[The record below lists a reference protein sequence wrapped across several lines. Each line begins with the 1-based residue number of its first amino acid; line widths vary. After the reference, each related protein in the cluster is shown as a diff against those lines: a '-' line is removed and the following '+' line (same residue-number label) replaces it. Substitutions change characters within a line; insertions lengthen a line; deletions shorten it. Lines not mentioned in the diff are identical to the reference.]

1 MVSPTSHPEVVDAYI
16 EGEVSRG
23 RMQAP
28 LQHSMAGRL
37 HVSRMGVVPK
47 GHTLGKWRLITDL
60 SFPEL
65 GNINDGIKEA
75 LCSLQYTSVQWIA
88 VAAQALG
95 AGALMAKLDVQSAY
109 HLLPVHPTDRALLGI
124 EWRGKLYADGMLPFG
139 LKSKI
144 FTAVADAL
152 EWIVRRRGVRYVDHY
167 LDDYITFG
175 APRSSECADALS
187 TICRACADLGVPLAM
202 DKLKGPS
209 ARLTFLG
216 VEVDM
221 VEGVLRLYTR
231 VERCARIRS
240 ISRYFGGIP
249 RHYAS
254 ISRLFLARFRLF
266 SPEYRQNA
274 CNLANRRTRNGEKAK
289 RQY

>member
-1 MVSPTSHPEVVDAYI
+1 MVPPELEGVCCPLLVCLPAWHDSLRDHPDAVFASYITAGLQHGFKVGYDYSCPLRSATRNMVSPTSHPEVVDAYI

-28 LQHSMAGRL
+28 LPHSMAGRL

-124 EWRGKLYADGMLPFG
+124 EWRARAEGEAWG
-139 LKSKI
+139 
-144 FTAVADAL
+144 
-152 EWIVRRRGVRYVDHY
+152 RG
-167 LDDYITFG
+167 
-175 APRSSECADALS
+175 
-187 TICRACADLGVPLAM
+187 
-202 DKLKGPS
+202 
-209 ARLTFLG
+209 
-216 VEVDM
+216 
-221 VEGVLRLYTR
+221 
-231 VERCARIRS
+231 
-240 ISRYFGGIP
+240 
-249 RHYAS
+249 
-254 ISRLFLARFRLF
+254 
-266 SPEYRQNA
+266 
-274 CNLANRRTRNGEKAK
+274 
-289 RQY
+289 